1 MDTPASPEARRFTL
15 TQGVIT
21 GVVIALVLLILA
33 PVYTSDGRRSLKTR
47 CISNM
52 KQLTT
57 SQLIYAADF
66 DEAIVPVYTFDGPVA
81 QSQFF
86 EAMIPYTKN
95 AQIFLCGESPA
106 YWSEPNVSEINRT
119 AKRVEYAHFPLILR
133 HVGEDHLI
141 NLDRFASPETE
152 AWMHE
157 PILKITKVSNGEE
170 IETHHEKARNG
181 FVVSFFDGHVKFVPT
196 LKGGTS
202 DPMTTDGVWLK

>member
-21 GVVIALVLLILA
+21 CVVIALVLLILA

-86 EAMIPYTKN
+86 EAMIPYAKN

-106 YWSEPNVSEINRT
+106 YWSEPNGPEINRT

-152 AWMHE
+152 AWMRE
-157 PILKITKVSNGEE
+157 PILKITKVPNGEE

-181 FVVSFFDGHVKFVPT
+181 IVASFFDGHVKFVPT

-202 DPMTTDGVWLK
+202 DPMTTDGVWLI

>member
-1 MDTPASPEARRFTL
+1 VDPTANPEARRFTL
-15 TQGVIT
+15 AQGVIT
-21 GVVIALVLLILA
+21 GVVVALLLLILA

-86 EAMIPYTKN
+86 EAMIPYAKN

-106 YWSEPNVSEINRT
+106 YWSEPNGPEINRT

-133 HVGEDHLI
+133 HVVEDHLI

-157 PILKITKVSNGEE
+157 PILKITKVPNGEE
-170 IETHHEKARNG
+170 IETHHEKAKYG
-181 FVVSFFDGHVKFVPT
+181 FVASFFDGHVKFVPT